1 MRSVGVRRS
10 GEEPAAAVPC
20 GYAVGER
27 VEHVKFG
34 RGSIVRVE
42 ALAGDHK
49 IVVAF
54 DDYGEKTLLAKFAK
68 LRRLQ

>member
-1 MRSVGVRRS
+1 M
-10 GEEPAAAVPC
+10 PC
-20 GYAVGER
+20 GYAAGER

-42 ALAGDHK
+42 AIAGDHK
-49 IVVAF
+49 VVVAF

-68 LRRLQ
+68 LRKLQ